1 MISLIRSEWLK
12 LRTVRSNITMAFFA
26 VTLPLAITL
35 LTMVFIDV
43 DSVDD
48 ATVSVLLLGSGY
60 LSVLLFGIIGVLA
73 ITQEYS
79 QGTIRLTLA
88 ANPRRIRAYVAK
100 GIVLAI
106 LSGGLTAFI
115 ILVGN
120 TAGVAILD
128 SRDAVGKLSNGDMG
142 QAYLALIAMSVLVS
156 LLGMAIGTLT
166 RNPPS
171 AVTVLVLWPLLIE
184 SLLAGL
190 LTEVISEEA
199 YKWLPFQRGLNA
211 LLLEDRDMDFGRW
224 GSVGYFGL
232 WILAVSLFALARFKR
247 HDA

>member
-1 MISLIRSEWLK
+1 M
-12 LRTVRSNITMAFFA
+12 MCFA
-26 VTLPLAITL
+26 VILPLAITL
-35 LTMVFIDV
+35 LTTAFIGI

-48 ATVSVLLLGSGY
+48 RTVSAVLSGSGS

-88 ANPRRIRAYVAK
+88 ANPRRTRVFVAK
-100 GIVLAI
+100 AIVLSI
-106 LSGGLTAFI
+106 LSAGLTAFI

-120 TAGVAILD
+120 TAGEAILD
-128 SRDAVGKLSNGDMG
+128 SRGAIGKLSNDKMG
-142 QAYLALIAMSVLVS
+142 QAYLAMIALSILVS

-171 AVTVLVLWPLLIE
+171 AVTVLVLWPLLVE
-184 SLLAGL
+184 SLIGGL
-190 LTEVISEEA
+190 LSVIINDAIFE
-199 YKWLPFQRGLNA
+199 WLPFQTGLNA
-211 LLLEDRDMDFGRW
+211 LLLEDSDMDFGRW

-232 WILAVSLFALARFKR
+232 WILGLSLFAHTVFKR
-247 HDA
+247 RDA

>member
-1 MISLIRSEWLK
+1 MIALIRSEWIK
-12 LRTVRSNITMAFFA
+12 LRTVRSNITMSCFA
-26 VTLPLAITL
+26 VALPLLITL
-35 LTMVFIDV
+35 LTTAFIGI

-48 ATVSVLLLGSGY
+48 QIVSAVLSGSGS

-88 ANPRRIRAYVAK
+88 ANPRRTRVFVAK

-120 TAGVAILD
+120 TAGEAILD
-128 SRDAVGKLSNGDMG
+128 SRGAIGKLSNDKMG
-142 QAYLALIAMSVLVS
+142 QAYLGMIALSILVS

-171 AVTVLVLWPLLIE
+171 AVAVLVLWPLLLE
-184 SLLAGL
+184 SLIGGL
-190 LTEVISEEA
+190 LSVIISDQIF
-199 YKWLPFQRGLNA
+199 KWMPFQTGLIA
-211 LLLEDRDMDFGRW
+211 LQLEDSDMDFGRW

-232 WILAVSLFALARFKR
+232 WILALSLFAHTVFKR
-247 HDA
+247 RDA

>member
-1 MISLIRSEWLK
+1 MIALIRSEWIK
-12 LRTVRSNITMAFFA
+12 LRTVRSNITMSCFA
-26 VTLPLAITL
+26 VALPLAITL
-35 LTMVFIDV
+35 LTMAFKSI
-43 DSVDD
+43 DSVDEQ
-48 ATVSVLLLGSGY
+48 TVSAVLSGSGT

-88 ANPRRIRAYVAK
+88 ANPRRTRVFVAK

-120 TAGVAILD
+120 TAGEAILD
-128 SRDAVGKLSNGDMG
+128 SRGAIGKLSNDKMG
-142 QAYLALIAMSVLVS
+142 QAYLGMIALSILVS

-171 AVTVLVLWPLLIE
+171 AVAVLVLWPLLLE
-184 SLLAGL
+184 SLIGGL
-190 LTEVISEEA
+190 LSVIISDQIF
-199 YKWLPFQRGLNA
+199 KWMPFQTGLIA
-211 LLLEDRDMDFGRW
+211 LQLEDSDMDFGRW
-224 GSVGYFGL
+224 GSLGYFGL
-232 WILAVSLFALARFKR
+232 WILGLSLFAHLVFKR
-247 HDA
+247 RDA

>member
-1 MISLIRSEWLK
+1 MIALIRSEWLK
-12 LRTVRSNITMAFFA
+12 LRTVRSNITMACFA
-26 VTLPLAITL
+26 VALPLLITL
-35 LTMVFIDV
+35 LTMAFINV
-43 DSVDD
+43 DSVDER
-48 ATVSVLLLGSGY
+48 AVSAVLLGSGS

-88 ANPRRIRAYVAK
+88 ANPRRTKVYVAK

-120 TAGVAILD
+120 TAGEAILD
-128 SRDAVGKLSNGDMG
+128 SRGAVGKLSNDKMG
-142 QAYLALIAMSVLVS
+142 QAYLGMIALSILVS

-171 AVTVLVLWPLLIE
+171 AVTVLVLWPLLLE
-184 SLLAGL
+184 SLIGGL
-190 LTEVISEEA
+190 LSVVINDQIF
-199 YKWLPFQRGLNA
+199 KWMPFQTGMNA
-211 LLLEDRDMDFGRW
+211 LRLEDSDLDFGRW

-232 WILAVSLFALARFKR
+232 WILALSLFAHTVFKR
-247 HDA
+247 RDA

>member
-1 MISLIRSEWLK
+1 MIALIRSEWLK
-12 LRTVRSNITMAFFA
+12 LRTVRSNITMTCFA
-26 VTLPLAITL
+26 VVLPLAITL
-35 LTMVFIDV
+35 LTTAFIGI

-48 ATVSVLLLGSGY
+48 ATVSAVLLGSGS

-88 ANPRRIRAYVAK
+88 ANPRRTRVFVAK
-100 GIVLAI
+100 AIVLSI
-106 LSGGLTAFI
+106 LSAGLTAFI

-120 TAGVAILD
+120 TAGEAILD
-128 SRDAVGKLSNGDMG
+128 SRGALGKLSNDDMG
-142 QAYLALIAMSVLVS
+142 AAYLAMIALSVVVS

-171 AVTVLVLWPLLIE
+171 AVTILVLWPLLLE
-184 SLLAGL
+184 SLIGGL
-190 LTEVISEEA
+190 LSLVINSIGFE
-199 YKWLPFQRGLNA
+199 WMPFQTGMNA
-211 LLLEDRDMDFGRW
+211 LRLEDSDMDFGRW

-232 WILAVSLFALARFKR
+232 WVLGLSLFAHSVFKR
-247 HDA
+247 RDA

>member
-12 LRTVRSNITMAFFA
+12 LRTVRSNITMVCFA
-26 VTLPLAITL
+26 VILPLAITL
-35 LTMVFIDV
+35 LTTAFFNVRDV
-43 DSVDD
+43 DDRVVSSV
-48 ATVSVLLLGSGY
+48 LLGSGS

-88 ANPRRIRAYVAK
+88 ANPRRTKVYVAK

-106 LSGGLTAFI
+106 LSGGLTALI
-115 ILVGN
+115 ILIGN
-120 TAGVAILD
+120 TAGEAILD
-128 SRDAVGKLSNGDMG
+128 SRGAVGKLSNGDMG
-142 QAYLALIAMSVLVS
+142 QAYLGMIVLSILVS

-171 AVTVLVLWPLLIE
+171 AVTVLVLWPLLLE
-184 SLLAGL
+184 SLIGGL
-190 LTEVISEEA
+190 LSVVITDQIF
-199 YKWLPFQRGLNA
+199 KWMPFQTGLNA
-211 LLLEDRDMDFGRW
+211 LRLEDSDMDFGRW

-232 WILAVSLFALARFKR
+232 WILGLSLFAHTVFKR
-247 HDA
+247 RDA

>member
-1 MISLIRSEWLK
+1 MIALIRSEWIK
-12 LRTVRSNITMAFFA
+12 LRTVRSNITMSCFA
-26 VTLPLAITL
+26 VALPLLITL
-35 LTMVFIDV
+35 LTMAFRNI
-43 DSVDD
+43 DSVDERS
-48 ATVSVLLLGSGY
+48 VSAVLLVSGS

-88 ANPRRIRAYVAK
+88 ANPRRTRVFVAK

-120 TAGVAILD
+120 TAGEAILD
-128 SRDAVGKLSNGDMG
+128 SRGAIGKLSNDKMG
-142 QAYLALIAMSVLVS
+142 QAYLGMIALSILVS

-171 AVTVLVLWPLLIE
+171 AVAVLVLWPLLFE
-184 SLLAGL
+184 SLIGGL
-190 LTEVISEEA
+190 LSVIINDEIF
-199 YKWLPFQRGLNA
+199 KWMPFQTSLIA
-211 LLLEDRDMDFGRW
+211 LQLEDSDMDFGRW

-232 WILAVSLFALARFKR
+232 WILGLSLFAHTVFKR
-247 HDA
+247 RDA

>member
-1 MISLIRSEWLK
+1 MIALIRSEWIK
-12 LRTVRSNITMAFFA
+12 LRTVRSNITMSCFA
-26 VTLPLAITL
+26 VALPLLITL
-35 LTMVFIDV
+35 LTMAFRNI
-43 DSVDD
+43 DSVDERS
-48 ATVSVLLLGSGY
+48 VSAVLLGSGS

-88 ANPRRIRAYVAK
+88 ANPRRTRVFVAK

-120 TAGVAILD
+120 TAGEAILD
-128 SRDAVGKLSNGDMG
+128 SRGAIGKLSNDKMG
-142 QAYLALIAMSVLVS
+142 QAYLAMIALSILVS

-171 AVTVLVLWPLLIE
+171 AVAVLVLWPLLLE
-184 SLLAGL
+184 SLIGGL
-190 LTEVISEEA
+190 LSVIISDQIF
-199 YKWLPFQRGLNA
+199 KWMPFQTGLIA
-211 LLLEDRDMDFGRW
+211 LQLEDSDMDFGRW

-232 WILAVSLFALARFKR
+232 WILGVSLFALAGFKR
-247 HDA
+247 RDA

>member
-1 MISLIRSEWLK
+1 MIALIRSEWLK
-12 LRTVRSNITMAFFA
+12 LRTVRSNITMMCFA
-26 VTLPLAITL
+26 VVLPLAITL
-35 LTMVFIDV
+35 LTTAFIGI
-43 DSVDD
+43 DSVDEQ
-48 ATVSVLLLGSGY
+48 TVSAVLSGSGT

-88 ANPRRIRAYVAK
+88 ANPRRTRVFVAK

-120 TAGVAILD
+120 TAGEAILD
-128 SRDAVGKLSNGDMG
+128 SRGAIGKLSNDKMG
-142 QAYLALIAMSVLVS
+142 QAYLGMIALSILVS

-171 AVTVLVLWPLLIE
+171 AVAVLVLWPLLLE
-184 SLLAGL
+184 SLIGGL
-190 LTEVISEEA
+190 LSVIISDQIF
-199 YKWLPFQRGLNA
+199 KWMPFQTGLIA
-211 LLLEDRDMDFGRW
+211 LQLEDSDMDFGRW

-232 WILAVSLFALARFKR
+232 WILALSLFAHTVFKR
-247 HDA
+247 RDA

>member
-12 LRTVRSNITMAFFA
+12 LRTVRSNVTMACFA
-26 VTLPLAITL
+26 VILPLAITL
-35 LTMVFIDV
+35 LTTAFIDV
-43 DSVDD
+43 DSVGDR
-48 ATVSVLLLGSGY
+48 AVSAVLLGSGSF
-60 LSVLLFGIIGVLA
+60 SVLLFGIIGVLA

-106 LSGGLTAFI
+106 LSSGLAAFI

-120 TAGVAILD
+120 TAGEAILD
-128 SRDAVGKLSNGDMG
+128 SRGAVGKLSNGDMG

-184 SLLAGL
+184 SLLAEL
-190 LTEVISEEA
+190 LTEVISKEA
-199 YKWLPFQRGLNA
+199 YKWLPFRRGLNA

-232 WILAVSLFALARFKR
+232 WILAVSLFALAGFKR
-247 HDA
+247 RDA

>member
-1 MISLIRSEWLK
+1 MIALIRSEWLK
-12 LRTVRSNITMAFFA
+12 LRTVRSNITMACFA
-26 VTLPLAITL
+26 VALPLLITL
-35 LTMVFIDV
+35 LTMAFINV
-43 DSVDD
+43 DSVDER
-48 ATVSVLLLGSGY
+48 AVSAVLLGSGS

-88 ANPRRIRAYVAK
+88 ANPRRTKVYVAK

-120 TAGVAILD
+120 TAGEAILD
-128 SRDAVGKLSNGDMG
+128 SRGAVGKLSNDKMG
-142 QAYLALIAMSVLVS
+142 QAYLGMIALSILVS

-171 AVTVLVLWPLLIE
+171 AVAVLVLWPLLLE
-184 SLLAGL
+184 SLIGGL
-190 LTEVISEEA
+190 LSVVINSIGFE
-199 YKWLPFQRGLNA
+199 WMPFQTGMSA
-211 LLLEDRDMDFGRW
+211 LQLEDSDLDFGRW

-232 WILAVSLFALARFKR
+232 WILGFTLFAHTVFKR
-247 HDA
+247 RDA

>member
-12 LRTVRSNITMAFFA
+12 LRTVRSNVTMACFA
-26 VTLPLAITL
+26 VILPLAITL
-35 LTMVFIDV
+35 LTTAFIDV
-43 DSVDD
+43 DSVGDR
-48 ATVSVLLLGSGY
+48 AVSAVLLGSGSF
-60 LSVLLFGIIGVLA
+60 SVLLFGIIGVLA

-106 LSGGLTAFI
+106 LSSGLAAFI

-120 TAGVAILD
+120 TAGEAILD
-128 SRDAVGKLSNGDMG
+128 SRGAVGKLSNGDMG

-184 SLLAGL
+184 SLLAEL

-199 YKWLPFQRGLNA
+199 YKWLPFRRGLNA

-232 WILAVSLFALARFKR
+232 WILAVSLFALAGFKR
-247 HDA
+247 RDA

>member
-1 MISLIRSEWLK
+1 MIALIRSEWLK
-12 LRTVRSNITMAFFA
+12 LRTVRSNITMACFA
-26 VTLPLAITL
+26 VALPLLITL
-35 LTMVFIDV
+35 LTMAFINV
-43 DSVDD
+43 DSVDER
-48 ATVSVLLLGSGY
+48 AVSAVLLGSGS

-88 ANPRRIRAYVAK
+88 ANPRRTKVYVAK

-120 TAGVAILD
+120 TAGEAILD
-128 SRDAVGKLSNGDMG
+128 SRGAVGKLSNDKMG
-142 QAYLALIAMSVLVS
+142 QAYLGMIALSILVS

-171 AVTVLVLWPLLIE
+171 AVTVLVLWPLLLE
-184 SLLAGL
+184 SLIGGL
-190 LTEVISEEA
+190 LSLVINSIGFE
-199 YKWLPFQRGLNA
+199 WMPFQTGMNA
-211 LLLEDRDMDFGRW
+211 LRLEDSELDFGRW

-232 WILAVSLFALARFKR
+232 WVLALSLFAHTVFKHR
-247 HDA
+247 DA

>member
-1 MISLIRSEWLK
+1 MIALIRSEWLK
-12 LRTVRSNITMAFFA
+12 LRTVRSNITMSCFA
-26 VTLPLAITL
+26 VALPLLITL
-35 LTMVFIDV
+35 LTTAFIGI

-48 ATVSVLLLGSGY
+48 QIVSAVLSGSGS

-88 ANPRRIRAYVAK
+88 ANPRRTRVFVAK

-120 TAGVAILD
+120 TAGEAILD
-128 SRDAVGKLSNGDMG
+128 SRGAVGKLSNDKMG
-142 QAYLALIAMSVLVS
+142 QAYLGMIILSILVS

-171 AVTVLVLWPLLIE
+171 AVTVLVLWPLLLE
-184 SLLAGL
+184 SLIGGL
-190 LTEVISEEA
+190 LSIAISDEIF
-199 YKWLPFQRGLNA
+199 KWMPFQTGLIA
-211 LLLEDRDMDFGRW
+211 LQLEDSDMDFGRW

-232 WILAVSLFALARFKR
+232 WILGLSLFAHTVFKR
-247 HDA
+247 RDA

>member
-1 MISLIRSEWLK
+1 MIALIRSEWIK
-12 LRTVRSNITMAFFA
+12 LRTVRSNITMSCFA
-26 VTLPLAITL
+26 VALPLLITL
-35 LTMVFIDV
+35 LTTAFIGI

-48 ATVSVLLLGSGY
+48 QTVSAVLSGSGS

-88 ANPRRIRAYVAK
+88 ANPRRTRVFVAK

-120 TAGVAILD
+120 TAGEAILD
-128 SRDAVGKLSNGDMG
+128 SRGAVGKLSNDKMG
-142 QAYLALIAMSVLVS
+142 QAYLGMIILSILVS

-171 AVTVLVLWPLLIE
+171 AVTVLVLWPLLLE
-184 SLLAGL
+184 SLIGGL
-190 LTEVISEEA
+190 LSIAISDEIF
-199 YKWLPFQRGLNA
+199 KWMPFQTGLIA
-211 LLLEDRDMDFGRW
+211 LQLEDSDMDFGRW

-232 WILAVSLFALARFKR
+232 WILGLSLFAHTVFKR
-247 HDA
+247 RDA

>member
-1 MISLIRSEWLK
+1 MIALIRSEWLK
-12 LRTVRSNITMAFFA
+12 LRTVRSNITMACFA
-26 VTLPLAITL
+26 VILPLAITL
-35 LTMVFIDV
+35 LTTAFIDV
-43 DSVDD
+43 DSVGDR
-48 ATVSVLLLGSGY
+48 AVSAVLLGSGS

-106 LSGGLTAFI
+106 LSSGLAAFI

-120 TAGVAILD
+120 TAGEAILD
-128 SRDAVGKLSNGDMG
+128 SRGAVGKLSNGDMG
-142 QAYLALIAMSVLVS
+142 QAYLALIAMSILVS

-232 WILAVSLFALARFKR
+232 WILGVSLFALAGFKR
-247 HDA
+247 RDA

>member
-12 LRTVRSNITMAFFA
+12 LRTVRSNITMACFA
-26 VTLPLAITL
+26 VILPLAITL
-35 LTMVFIDV
+35 LTTAFFNVRDV
-43 DSVDD
+43 DDRVVSSV
-48 ATVSVLLLGSGY
+48 LLGSGS

-88 ANPRRIRAYVAK
+88 ANPRRTRVYVAK
-100 GIVLAI
+100 AIVLAI

-120 TAGVAILD
+120 FAGEAILD
-128 SRDAVGKLSNGDMG
+128 SRGAVGKLSNDKMG
-142 QAYLALIAMSVLVS
+142 QAYLGMIALSILVS

-171 AVTVLVLWPLLIE
+171 AVAVLVLWPLLLE
-184 SLLAGL
+184 SLIGGL
-190 LTEVISEEA
+190 LSVVINSIGFE
-199 YKWLPFQRGLNA
+199 WMPFQTGMSA
-211 LLLEDRDMDFGRW
+211 LQLEDSDMDFGRW

-232 WILAVSLFALARFKR
+232 WILGLSLFAHTVFKR
-247 HDA
+247 RDA

>member
-1 MISLIRSEWLK
+1 
-12 LRTVRSNITMAFFA
+12 MACFA
-26 VTLPLAITL
+26 VILPLAITL
-35 LTMVFIDV
+35 LTTAFIDV
-43 DSVDD
+43 DSVGDR
-48 ATVSVLLLGSGY
+48 AVSAVLLGSGS

-100 GIVLAI
+100 GIVLAL

-120 TAGVAILD
+120 TAGEAILD
-128 SRDAVGKLSNGDMG
+128 SRGAVGKLSNGDMG
-142 QAYLALIAMSVLVS
+142 QAYLALIALSVLVS
-156 LLGMAIGTLT
+156 SLGMAIGTLT

-232 WILAVSLFALARFKR
+232 WILGISLFALARFKR

>member
-12 LRTVRSNITMAFFA
+12 LRTVRSNITMACFA
-26 VTLPLAITL
+26 VALPLLITL
-35 LTMVFIDV
+35 LTMAFINV
-43 DSVDD
+43 DSVDER
-48 ATVSVLLLGSGY
+48 AVSAVLLGSGS

-88 ANPRRIRAYVAK
+88 ANPRRTKVYVAK
-100 GIVLAI
+100 GIVLGI
-106 LSGGLTAFI
+106 LSGGLTAFV

-120 TAGVAILD
+120 MAGEALLD
-128 SRDAVGKLSNGDMG
+128 SRGAVGKLSNDKMG
-142 QAYLALIAMSVLVS
+142 QAYLGMIALSILVS

-171 AVTVLVLWPLLIE
+171 AVAVLVLWPLLLE
-184 SLLAGL
+184 SLIGGL
-190 LTEVISEEA
+190 LSVVINDQVF
-199 YKWLPFQRGLNA
+199 KWMPFQTGMSA
-211 LLLEDRDMDFGRW
+211 LQLDSSDIDFGRW

-232 WILAVSLFALARFKR
+232 WVLALSLLAHTVFKR
-247 HDA
+247 RDA

>member
-1 MISLIRSEWLK
+1 MIALIRSEWLK
-12 LRTVRSNITMAFFA
+12 LRTVRSNITMACFA
-26 VTLPLAITL
+26 VVLPLAITL
-35 LTMVFIDV
+35 LTTAFIGI

-48 ATVSVLLLGSGY
+48 RTVSATLLGSGS

-88 ANPRRIRAYVAK
+88 ANPRRTRVFVAK

-120 TAGVAILD
+120 TAGEAILD
-128 SRDAVGKLSNGDMG
+128 SRGAIGKLSNDKMG
-142 QAYLALIAMSVLVS
+142 QAYLAMIALSILVS

-171 AVTVLVLWPLLIE
+171 AVTVLVLWPLLVE
-184 SLLAGL
+184 SLIGGL
-190 LTEVISEEA
+190 LSVIINDAIFE
-199 YKWLPFQRGLNA
+199 WLPFQTGLNA
-211 LLLEDRDMDFGRW
+211 LRLEDSDIDFGRW

-232 WILAVSLFALARFKR
+232 WILALSLFAHTVFKR
-247 HDA
+247 RDA

>member
-1 MISLIRSEWLK
+1 MISLVRSEWLK
-12 LRTVRSNITMAFFA
+12 LRTVRSNITMTCFA
-26 VTLPLAITL
+26 VALPLAITL
-35 LTMVFIDV
+35 LTTAFIGI

-48 ATVSVLLLGSGY
+48 ATVSAVLLGSGS

-120 TAGVAILD
+120 TAGEAILD
-128 SRDAVGKLSNGDMG
+128 SRGAVGKLSNGDMG
-142 QAYLALIAMSVLVS
+142 QAYLGMIALSILVS

-171 AVTVLVLWPLLIE
+171 AVAVLVLWPLLLE
-184 SLLAGL
+184 SLIGGL
-190 LTEVISEEA
+190 LSIAISDEIF
-199 YKWLPFQRGLNA
+199 KWMPFQTGLTA
-211 LLLEDRDMDFGRW
+211 LQLEDYDLEFGRW
-224 GSVGYFGL
+224 GSIGYFGL
-232 WILAVSLFALARFKR
+232 WILAVSVFALARFKR
-247 HDA
+247 RDA

>member
-12 LRTVRSNITMAFFA
+12 LRTVRSNVTMACFA
-26 VTLPLAITL
+26 VILPLAITL
-35 LTMVFIDV
+35 LTTAFIDV
-43 DSVDD
+43 DSVGDR
-48 ATVSVLLLGSGY
+48 AVSAVLLGSGS

-88 ANPRRIRAYVAK
+88 ANPRRIRAYIAK
-100 GIVLAI
+100 GIVLTI
-106 LSGGLTAFI
+106 LSGGLGAFI

-120 TAGVAILD
+120 TAGEAILD
-128 SRDAVGKLSNGDMG
+128 SRGAVGKLSNGDMG
-142 QAYLALIAMSVLVS
+142 QAYLALIAMSILVS

>member
-12 LRTVRSNITMAFFA
+12 LRTVRSNITMTCFA
-26 VTLPLAITL
+26 VVLPLAITL
-35 LTMVFIDV
+35 LTTAFIGI

-48 ATVSVLLLGSGY
+48 ATVSAVLLGSGS

-88 ANPRRIRAYVAK
+88 ANPRRTRVYVAK
-100 GIVLAI
+100 AIVLAI

-115 ILVGN
+115 VLVGN
-120 TAGVAILD
+120 NVGEAILD
-128 SRDAVGKLSNGDMG
+128 SRGAVGKLSNGDMG
-142 QAYLALIAMSVLVS
+142 QPYLALIAMSILVS

-171 AVTVLVLWPLLIE
+171 AVTVLVLWPLLLE
-184 SLLAGL
+184 SLIGGL
-190 LTEVISEEA
+190 LSIAISDEIF
-199 YKWLPFQRGLNA
+199 KWMPFQTGLST
-211 LLLEDRDMDFGRW
+211 LRLEDYDLEFGRW
-224 GSVGYFGL
+224 GSIGYFGL
-232 WILAVSLFALARFKR
+232 WILAVSVFALARFKR
-247 HDA
+247 RDA